1 MFQLRTV
8 FAVAA
13 LALFSIAASAEEPT
27 GDQLVDGLNGV
38 FGKHA
43 GTRGSHAKGQC
54 VKGTFT
60 PTADAPS
67 LSTAAFLAKPVPVL
81 GRFSFGGGDPKAKEK
96 AKTPRGLAMRLDPA
110 GGEPIDLVQLSVPVF
125 FAKNPE
131 QALGFLKAREGAGVG
146 KPDAEKIKAFTAA
159 NPETARQQAAID
171 AGPIPA
177 SYAQLNYF
185 SIHAFLAKNKDG
197 VEAKVKLKT
206 VPKAGIAGL
215 TKEEADAKPDDFFTA
230 DLKEKL
236 AAGPIGFTLVATIGE
251 AGDPTNDPTV
261 DWPAG
266 RKEIML
272 GDIAI
277 TAIEDN
283 AQCDATT
290 FDPNNLGKGFAGAPD
305 DTVLPARATSYA
317 SSLSRRSQ

>member
-125 FAKNPE
+125 FRFSE
-131 QALGFLKAREGAGVG
+131 GSRRRWRWQAGCGEDQSVYRG
-146 KPDAEKIKAFTAA
+146 KPRDRA
-159 NPETARQQAAID
+159 
-171 AGPIPA
+171 
-177 SYAQLNYF
+177 
-185 SIHAFLAKNKDG
+185 
-197 VEAKVKLKT
+197 
-206 VPKAGIAGL
+206 
-215 TKEEADAKPDDFFTA
+215 
-230 DLKEKL
+230 
-236 AAGPIGFTLVATIGE
+236 
-251 AGDPTNDPTV
+251 
-261 DWPAG
+261 PAG
-266 RKEIML
+266 GHRCGAYSGEL
-272 GDIAI
+272 CA
-277 TAIEDN
+277 AELL
-283 AQCDATT
+283 
-290 FDPNNLGKGFAGAPD
+290 FDPRLLGEE
-305 DTVLPARATSYA
+305 
-317 SSLSRRSQ
+317 